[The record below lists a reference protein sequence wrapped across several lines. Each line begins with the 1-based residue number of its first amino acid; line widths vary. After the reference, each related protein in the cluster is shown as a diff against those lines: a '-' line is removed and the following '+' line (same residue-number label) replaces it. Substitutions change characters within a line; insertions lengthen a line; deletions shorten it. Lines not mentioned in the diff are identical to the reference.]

1 LNFRC
6 TICSF
11 FINEKTE
18 LGFKYIFP
26 VARFDMPKEG
36 SLIEIFTLYLNSL
49 MSFRD
54 IVIKVGDGTLLLKDA
69 LKELDKAK
77 DH

>member
-1 LNFRC
+1 
-6 TICSF
+6 
-11 FINEKTE
+11 
-18 LGFKYIFP
+18 
-26 VARFDMPKEG
+26 MPKEG